1 MKTILVFTYGDANN
15 PKTWSNVP
23 YLFTKAL
30 EKKGIKVIK
39 IDISTKQNIFMYL
52 YSLICKI
59 IKPETTYYFVKSK
72 WNLKIVEK
80 KIKKAIKQYDNEVDA
95 YISIS
100 FDFSPNKYTNKK
112 VLLISDWPISYAI
125 EKRFQRK
132 PDFLEKRDIKLH
144 KEIIENATYR
154 ISLFKD
160 VAEYMNKNYNCHT
173 EYISPLI
180 NSFYPIKDFDKIEN
194 RNKITFI
201 GKKSYYQSAIKLIK
215 AFQKIS
221 IEKLELHIIG
231 MNQNDFPQIK
241 NKTNIYFHGYLDKGN
256 KKEQELYYQILKETL
271 VIVNTNNKWAGMS
284 SILESMYYYRPII
297 TSPYDEFVK
306 TFSKKI
312 NFGYYSEN
320 TEQDIHKNLKKIINL
335 TKEEYKKMSFAAHNS
350 VKEFTYDKY
359 TDKVL
364 DYINQ

>member
-15 PKTWSNVP
+15 PSTWSNVP

-30 EKKGIKVIK
+30 EKKGINVIK
-39 IDISTKQNIFMYL
+39 MDISTKQNIFMYL

-59 IKPETTYYFVKSK
+59 IKPKTTYYFVKSK
-72 WNLKIVEK
+72 WNLHIVEK
-80 KIKKAIKQYDNEVDA
+80 RMKNIIKKYDDKVDA

-100 FDFSPNKYTNKK
+100 FDFSPQKYTNKK
-112 VLLISDWPISYAI
+112 VLLLSDWPISYAI
-125 EKRFQRK
+125 KKRFQRN
-132 PDFLEKRDIKLH
+132 PDFLEKKDIKLH
-144 KEIIENATYR
+144 KEIIEKATYR
-154 ISLFKD
+154 ISLFQD
-160 VAEYMNKNYNCHT
+160 VQEYMNQNYNSYTH
-173 EYISPLI
+173 YISPLI

-201 GKKSYYQSAIKLIK
+201 GKKSYYQSAIELIK
-215 AFQKIS
+215 AFQKIN
-221 IEKLELHIIG
+221 IETIELHIIG
-231 MNQNDFPQIK
+231 MTKKDFPNLK
-241 NKTNIYFHGYLDKGN
+241 NTNKIYFHGYLDKGN

-297 TSPYDEFVK
+297 TSPYDEFIK
-306 TFSKKI
+306 TFGEKI
-312 NFGYYSEN
+312 TFGYYSKN
-320 TEQDIHKNLKKIINL
+320 NEQDIYNNLKKIINSSPQN
-335 TKEEYKKMSFAAHNS
+335 YKKMSLAANNS
-350 VKEFTYDKY
+350 VKEFNYDTY